1 MRDSTIARN
10 YAEVLVTLAQRAG
23 DLDGWGR
30 MIDDVAA
37 SVTNDIRVRRYLES
51 PRVPVVAKKAMLQKA
66 FQDRM
71 PRLMVRFLESLVQNR
86 RQLLIPQIAQEYA
99 TLVDESLGRVR
110 AEITLA
116 REPQPG
122 ELEAIAASLSKTLGR
137 TAVAHVKVNPDIIG
151 GVIVRVG
158 DYVKD
163 GSVRR
168 RIGVLKSK
176 LVQQAT
182 LGQ

>member
-10 YAEVLVTLAQRAG
+10 YAEVLVTLATRAD

-30 MIDDVAA
+30 LFDGVAQLVQHDV
-37 SVTNDIRVRRYLES
+37 TVRRFLES
-51 PRVPVVAKKAMLQKA
+51 PRTSVTAKKAILVKA

-71 PRLMVRFLESLVQNR
+71 PRLMVRYLETLVTNR
-86 RQLLIPQIAQEYA
+86 RQMLIPAIATEYA
-99 TLVDESLGRVR
+99 ALVDERLGRVR
-110 AEITLA
+110 AEVTLA

-122 ELEAIAASLSKTLGR
+122 EVEAIAASLSKTLGR
-137 TAVAHVKVNPDIIG
+137 TAVPHVRINPDIVG

-168 RIGVLKSK
+168 RLGMLKSL
-176 LVQQAT
+176 LVQQAR
-182 LGQ
+182 

>member
-1 MRDSTIARN
+1 MRDTTIARN
-10 YAEVLVTLAQRAG
+10 YAEVLVTLARRAD

-30 MIDDVAA
+30 MIDDVAQL
-37 SVTNDIRVRRYLES
+37 VQHDVRVRRFLES
-51 PRVPVVAKKAMLQKA
+51 PSVPMATKKAILVKA

-71 PRLMVRFLESLVQNR
+71 PRLMVRFLEALVQNR
-86 RQLLIPQIAQEYA
+86 RQLLIPTIASEYA
-99 TLVDESLGRVR
+99 SLVDESLGRVR
-110 AEITLA
+110 AEVTLA

-122 ELEAIAASLSKTLGR
+122 EVEAIAASISATLGR
-137 TAVAHVKVNPDIIG
+137 QAVAQVKINPEIIG

-168 RIGVLKSK
+168 RLGLLKSR
-176 LVQQAT
+176 LVQQSR
-182 LGQ
+182 

>member
-10 YAEVLVTLAQRAG
+10 YAEALVTLAQRAG

-30 MIDDVAA
+30 MIDAVAQL
-37 SVTNDIRVRRYLES
+37 VTNDIQIRRFLES
-51 PRVPVVAKKAMLQKA
+51 PRVPVTAKKEILRKA

-71 PRLMVRFLESLVQNR
+71 PRLMVRYLEALVQNR
-86 RQLLIPQIAQEYA
+86 RQLLIPEIASEYA
-99 TLVDESLGRVR
+99 TLVDETLGRVR
-110 AEITLA
+110 ADITLA

-122 ELEAIAASLSKTLGR
+122 EVEAIAASLSRTLGR
-137 TAVAHVKVNPDIIG
+137 TAVAQVRINPDIIG

-168 RIGVLKSK
+168 RLGALKAR
-176 LVQQAT
+176 LVQPPR
-182 LGQ
+182 

>member
-10 YAEVLVTLAQRAG
+10 YAEALVTLAERAN

-30 MIDDVAA
+30 MIDDVAQLVSKDA
-37 SVTNDIRVRRYLES
+37 RVRRFLES
-51 PRVPVVAKKAMLQKA
+51 PRTPVAAKQAILRRA
-66 FQDRM
+66 FADRM
-71 PRLMVRFLESLVQNR
+71 PTLMVRFLAAVVQNR
-86 RQLLIPQIAQEYA
+86 RQLLIPEIAHEYA
-99 TLVDESLGRVR
+99 ALVDERLGRVR
-110 AEITLA
+110 ADVTLA

-122 ELEAIAASLSKTLGR
+122 EVEAIAASLSKTLGR
-137 TAVAHVKVNPDIIG
+137 TAVAQVRVNPDIVG

-168 RIGVLKSK
+168 RLGILKAK
-176 LVQQAT
+176 LVH
-182 LGQ
+182 GSR

>member
-10 YAEVLVTLAQRAG
+10 YADVLVTLARRAD
-23 DLDGWGR
+23 DLDGWGKMFDEVAR
-30 MIDDVAA
+30 LVEGDVK
-37 SVTNDIRVRRYLES
+37 VRRFLES
-51 PRVPVVAKKAMLQKA
+51 PRVPATEKKAILVKA

-71 PRLMVRFLESLVQNR
+71 PRPMVRFLESLVTNR
-86 RQLLIPQIAQEYA
+86 RQLLIPAIATEYA
-99 TLVDESLGRVR
+99 ALVDESLGRVR
-110 AEITLA
+110 AEVTLA

-122 ELEAIAASLSKTLGR
+122 EIEAIAASLSKTLGR
-137 TAVAHVKVNPDIIG
+137 TAVPHVRINPDIVG

-168 RIGVLKSK
+168 RLGMLRSK
-176 LVQQAT
+176 LVQQT
-182 LGQ
+182 R

>member
-1 MRDSTIARN
+1 MRDTTIARN
-10 YAEVLVTLAQRAG
+10 YAEALVTLAQRAG

-30 MIDDVAA
+30 MIDDVADL
-37 SVTNDIRVRRYLES
+37 VTNDLRVRRFLES
-51 PRVPVVAKKAMLQKA
+51 PRVPAAAKKEILRKA

-71 PRLMVRFLESLVQNR
+71 PRLMVRFLEALVQNR
-86 RQLLIPQIAQEYA
+86 RQLLIPTIASEYA

-110 AEITLA
+110 AEVTLA

-122 ELEAIAASLSKTLGR
+122 EVEAIAASLSRTLGR
-137 TAVAHVKVNPDIIG
+137 TAVAHVRVNPDIVG

-168 RIGVLKSK
+168 RLGVLKSK
-176 LVQQAT
+176 LVQQ
-182 LGQ
+182 GR

>member
-1 MRDSTIARN
+1 MRDTTIARN
-10 YAEVLVTLAQRAG
+10 YAEALVTLATRAG
-23 DLDGWGR
+23 ALDAWGR
-30 MIDDVAA
+30 MIDDVAHL
-37 SVTNDIRVRRYLES
+37 VTHDLRVRRFLES
-51 PRVPVVAKKAMLQKA
+51 PRVAVSAKKEILRKA

-71 PRLMVRFLESLVQNR
+71 PRLMVRFLEALVQNR
-86 RQLLIPQIAQEYA
+86 RQLLIPAIAAEYA

-110 AEITLA
+110 AEVTLA

-122 ELEAIAASLSKTLGR
+122 EVEAIAASLSRTLGR
-137 TAVAHVKVNPDIIG
+137 TAVAEVRVNPDIVG

-168 RIGVLKSK
+168 RLGLLKSK
-176 LVQQAT
+176 LVQQSR
-182 LGQ
+182 

>member
-1 MRDSTIARN
+1 MRDATIARN
-10 YAEVLVTLAQRAG
+10 YAEALVTLAQRAG

-30 MIDDVAA
+30 MIDAVAQL
-37 SVTNDIRVRRYLES
+37 VRNDIQIRRFLES
-51 PRVPVVAKKAMLQKA
+51 PRVSVTAKKEILRNA

-71 PRLMVRFLESLVQNR
+71 PRLMVRYLEALVQNR
-86 RQLLIPQIAQEYA
+86 RQLLIPEIASEYA

-110 AEITLA
+110 ADITLA

-122 ELEAIAASLSKTLGR
+122 EVEAIAASLSRTLGR
-137 TAVAHVKVNPDIIG
+137 TAVALVRVNPDIIG

-168 RIGVLKSK
+168 RLGALKAR
-176 LVQQAT
+176 LVQPPR
-182 LGQ
+182 

>member
-1 MRDSTIARN
+1 MRDTTIARN
-10 YAEVLVTLAQRAG
+10 YAEALVTLAKRAG

-30 MIDDVAA
+30 MINDVAHLVSQDA
-37 SVTNDIRVRRYLES
+37 RVRRFLES
-51 PRVPVVAKKAMLQKA
+51 PRTPVVAKQAILRRA

-71 PRLMVRFLESLVQNR
+71 PTLMVRFFEAVVQNR
-86 RQLLIPQIAQEYA
+86 RQLLIPTIAAEYA
-99 TLVDESLGRVR
+99 ALVDESLGRVR
-110 AEITLA
+110 ADITLA

-122 ELEAIAASLSKTLGR
+122 EVEAIAASLSKTLGR
-137 TAVAHVKVNPDIIG
+137 TAVANVRINPAIVG

-168 RIGVLKSK
+168 RLGLLKSK
-176 LVQQAT
+176 LVHQSR
-182 LGQ
+182 

>member
-10 YAEVLVTLAQRAG
+10 YAEALVTLAQRAD

-37 SVTNDIRVRRYLES
+37 LVTTDVKVRRFLES
-51 PRVPVVAKKAMLQKA
+51 PRVPVAAKKEILRKA

-71 PRLMVRFLESLVQNR
+71 PRLMVRFLEALLQNR
-86 RQLLIPQIAQEYA
+86 RQLLIPEIASEYA
-99 TLVDESLGRVR
+99 TLVDASLGRVR
-110 AEITLA
+110 ADVTLA
-116 REPQPG
+116 RDPQPG
-122 ELEAIAASLSKTLGR
+122 EVEAITASLSKTLGR
-137 TAVAHVKVNPDIIG
+137 NAVANVRVNPEIIG

-168 RIGVLKSK
+168 RLGVLRSK
-176 LVQQAT
+176 LVQS
-182 LGQ
+182 GR

>member
-10 YAEVLVTLAQRAG
+10 YAEALVTLAQRAG

-30 MIDDVAA
+30 MIDDVAQL
-37 SVTNDIRVRRYLES
+37 VTHDMKVRLFLAS
-51 PRVPVVAKKAMLQKA
+51 PRVPVSAKTEILRKA

-71 PRLMVRFLESLVQNR
+71 PQPMVRFLEALVRNR
-86 RQLLIPQIAQEYA
+86 RQLLIPEIASEYA

-110 AEITLA
+110 AEVTLA
-116 REPQPG
+116 REPMAG
-122 ELEAIAASLSKTLGR
+122 EVEAIAASLSRTLGR
-137 TAVAHVKVNPDIIG
+137 SAVAHVRINPDIIG

-168 RIGVLKSK
+168 RIGLLKSK
-176 LVQQAT
+176 LVQQAR
-182 LGQ
+182 

>member
-30 MIDDVAA
+30 MIDAVAQL
-37 SVTNDIRVRRYLES
+37 VTENVRVRRFLES
-51 PRVPVVAKKAMLQKA
+51 PQVPVVAKTAILRKA

-71 PRLMVRFLESLVQNR
+71 PVAMVRFLESLVKNR
-86 RQLLIPQIAQEYA
+86 RQLLIPDIASEYA
-99 TLVDESLGRVR
+99 SLVDVSLGRVR
-110 AEITLA
+110 ADITLA
-116 REPQPG
+116 RDPQPG
-122 ELEAIAASLSKTLGR
+122 EVEAIAASLSKTLGR
-137 TAVAHVKVNPDIIG
+137 TAVAHVRVNPEIIG

-168 RIGVLKSK
+168 RLGVLRAK
-176 LVQQAT
+176 LVQNT
-182 LGQ
+182 R

>member
-1 MRDSTIARN
+1 MRDTTIARN
-10 YAEVLVTLAQRAG
+10 YAEALVTLAQRAG

-30 MIDDVAA
+30 MIDDVAQL
-37 SVTNDIRVRRYLES
+37 VTHDVRVRRFLES
-51 PRVPVVAKKAMLQKA
+51 PGVPASVKKEILNKA

-71 PRLMVRFLESLVQNR
+71 PRLMVRFLEVLVQNR
-86 RQLLIPQIAQEYA
+86 RQLLIPVIATEYA
-99 TLVDESLGRVR
+99 TLVDETLGRVR
-110 AEITLA
+110 ADVTLA

-122 ELEAIAASLSKTLGR
+122 EVEAIAASLSKTLGR
-137 TAVAHVKVNPDIIG
+137 TAVATVRVNPDIIG

-168 RIGVLKSK
+168 RIGVLRSK
-176 LVQQAT
+176 LVQQSR
-182 LGQ
+182 

>member
-10 YAEVLVTLAQRAG
+10 YADALVSLAQRAG

-30 MIDDVAA
+30 MIDDVAQL
-37 SVTNDIRVRRYLES
+37 VTSDVKVRRFLES
-51 PRVPVVAKKAMLQKA
+51 PRVPVAAKKEILRKA

-71 PRLMVRFLESLVQNR
+71 PRLMVRFLEALVQNR
-86 RQLLIPQIAQEYA
+86 RQLLIPEIAIEYA
-99 TLVDESLGRVR
+99 SLVDASLGRVR

-116 REPQPG
+116 REPQSG
-122 ELEAIAASLSKTLGR
+122 EVEAIAASLSRTLGR
-137 TAVAHVKVNPDIIG
+137 TAVAHVRVNPDIIG

-163 GSVRR
+163 GSIRR
-168 RIGVLKSK
+168 RLGVLKSK
-176 LVQQAT
+176 LVQQSR
-182 LGQ
+182 

>member
-10 YAEVLVTLAQRAG
+10 YAEALVTLAQRAG

-30 MIDDVAA
+30 MIEDVAQL
-37 SVTNDIRVRRYLES
+37 VTNDIKVRRFLES
-51 PRVPVVAKKAMLQKA
+51 PRVPVTAKKEILRKA
-66 FQDRM
+66 FQDTM
-71 PRLMVRFLESLVQNR
+71 PRLMVRFLEALVQNR
-86 RQLLIPQIAQEYA
+86 RQLLIPEISAEYA
-99 TLVDESLGRVR
+99 TLVDETLGRVR
-110 AEITLA
+110 AEVTLA
-116 REPQPG
+116 RDPQPG

-137 TAVAHVKVNPDIIG
+137 TAVAHVRVNPDIIG

-168 RIGVLKSK
+168 RLGVLKSK
-176 LVQQAT
+176 LVQQAR
-182 LGQ
+182 

>member
-1 MRDSTIARN
+1 MRDTTIARN
-10 YAEVLVTLAQRAG
+10 YAEALVTLAQRAG

-30 MIDDVAA
+30 MIDEVGQL
-37 SVTNDIRVRRYLES
+37 VTHDQRVRRFLES
-51 PRVPVVAKKAMLQKA
+51 PSVPVVAKKAILSKA

-71 PRLMVRFLESLVQNR
+71 PRLMVRFLEALIQNR
-86 RQLLIPQIAQEYA
+86 RQLLIPTIASEYA
-99 TLVDESLGRVR
+99 MLVDESLGRVR

-116 REPQPG
+116 RDAQPG
-122 ELEAIAASLSKTLGR
+122 EVAAIEASLSKTLGR
-137 TAVAHVKVNPDIIG
+137 TAVAHVRVNPDIVG

-168 RIGVLKSK
+168 RLGLLKSK
-176 LVQQAT
+176 LVQQSR
-182 LGQ
+182 

>member
-10 YAEVLVTLAQRAG
+10 YADALVTLAQRAG

-30 MIDDVAA
+30 MIDGVAQL
-37 SVTNDIRVRRYLES
+37 VTSELKVRRFLES
-51 PRVPVVAKKAMLQKA
+51 PRVPVAAKTEILRNA

-71 PRLMVRFLESLVQNR
+71 PRLMVRFLEALVRNR
-86 RQLLIPQIAQEYA
+86 RQLLIPAIASEYA

-110 AEITLA
+110 ADITLA

-122 ELEAIAASLSKTLGR
+122 EVEAIAASLSKTLGR
-137 TAVAHVKVNPDIIG
+137 TAVANVRVNPDIVG

-168 RIGVLKSK
+168 RLGLLKSK
-176 LVQQAT
+176 LVHQSR
-182 LGQ
+182 

>member
-10 YAEVLVTLAQRAG
+10 YAEALVTLAERAN

-30 MIDDVAA
+30 MIDDVAQLVSHDA
-37 SVTNDIRVRRYLES
+37 RVRRFLES
-51 PRVPVVAKKAMLQKA
+51 PRTPVVAKQAILRRA

-71 PRLMVRFLESLVQNR
+71 PTLMVRFLTAVVQNR
-86 RQLLIPQIAQEYA
+86 RQLLIPGIASEYA
-99 TLVDESLGRVR
+99 SLVDERLGRVR
-110 AEITLA
+110 ADVTLA
-116 REPQPG
+116 RAPQPG
-122 ELEAIAASLSKTLGR
+122 EVEAIAASLSKTLGR
-137 TAVAHVKVNPDIIG
+137 TAVAQVRVNPEIIG

-168 RIGVLKSK
+168 RLNVLKSK
-176 LVQQAT
+176 LVQQAR
-182 LGQ
+182 

>member
-1 MRDSTIARN
+1 MRDATIARN
-10 YAEVLVTLAQRAG
+10 YAETLVTLAQRAG

-30 MIDDVAA
+30 MIDDVAQL
-37 SVTNDIRVRRYLES
+37 VTNDITVRRFLES
-51 PRVPVVAKKAMLQKA
+51 PRVPVAAKNEILRKA

-71 PRLMVRFLESLVQNR
+71 PRLMVRYLEALVKNR
-86 RQLLIPQIAQEYA
+86 RQLLIPQIASEYA

-110 AEITLA
+110 AEVTLA
-116 REPQPG
+116 REPEPG
-122 ELEAIAASLSKTLGR
+122 EVAAIAASLSTTLGR
-137 TAVAHVKVNPDIIG
+137 TAVAQVRVNPDIIG

-168 RIGVLKSK
+168 RLGLLKSK
-176 LVQQAT
+176 LVQQAR
-182 LGQ
+182 

>member
-10 YAEVLVTLAQRAG
+10 YAEALVSLAQRAG

-30 MIDDVAA
+30 MIDDVA
-37 SVTNDIRVRRYLES
+37 SLVTSDIKVRRFLES
-51 PRVPVVAKKAMLQKA
+51 PRVPATAKKEILRKA

-71 PRLMVRFLESLVQNR
+71 PRLMVRFLEALVQNR
-86 RQLLIPQIAQEYA
+86 RQLLIPEIASEYA
-99 TLVDESLGRVR
+99 TLIDESLGRVR

-122 ELEAIAASLSKTLGR
+122 EVDAIAASLSLTLGR
-137 TAVAHVKVNPDIIG
+137 TAVPHVRVNPDIIG

-168 RIGVLKSK
+168 RLGVLKSK
-176 LVQQAT
+176 LVQQAR
-182 LGQ
+182 